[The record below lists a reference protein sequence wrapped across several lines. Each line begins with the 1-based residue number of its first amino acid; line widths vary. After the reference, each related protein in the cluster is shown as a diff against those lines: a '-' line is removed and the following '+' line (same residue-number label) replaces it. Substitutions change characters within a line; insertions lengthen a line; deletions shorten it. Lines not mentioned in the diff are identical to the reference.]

1 MSQEERIGKRKP
13 DSEPEAHAYTDG
25 ASGGYRGP
33 GGYGAILTWKGEIK
47 EIWLRTQQ
55 NHRGEGG
62 GEEPALEMLQAEPE
76 VRVGCSLRDSSL
88 YSPSSTT
95 VLSKKSRSLWRYS
108 GWE

>member
-33 GGYGAILTWKGEIK
+33 EGYGAILTWKGEIK

-55 NHRGEGG
+55 KPSRGG
-62 GEEPALEMLQAEPE
+62 
-76 VRVGCSLRDSSL
+76 R
-88 YSPSSTT
+88 
-95 VLSKKSRSLWRYS
+95 WRGAGS
-108 GWE
+108 GDAAGRT